1 MKNSI
6 VIILL
11 LAFLGLTSCNSN
23 ANSFNERELVKEI
36 EQRIDAFI
44 EYNNELDATAL
55 KSFYSDDERFYWVED
70 GKIQYPNKEVLS
82 ASLEGLVNMVSTSN
96 MKIINRKVQVISAT
110 SAMIFLEYEQAM
122 TMSSGRA
129 FSIDGAMT
137 VLFQKEEGVWR
148 FLIGHSST
156 KKERG

>member
-1 MKNSI
+1 MKNFLVTI
-6 VIILL
+6 FL
-11 LAFLGLTSCNSN
+11 LAFIGLTSCNSDD
-23 ANSFNERELVKEI
+23 NSYNERELVEEI

-44 EYNNELDATAL
+44 EYNNKLEATAL

-96 MKIINRKVQVISAT
+96 MKIINRKVHVMSAT
-110 SAMIFLEYEQAM
+110 SAIIFLEYEQAM
-122 TMSSGRA
+122 TMSSGGA

-156 KKERG
+156 KKERR